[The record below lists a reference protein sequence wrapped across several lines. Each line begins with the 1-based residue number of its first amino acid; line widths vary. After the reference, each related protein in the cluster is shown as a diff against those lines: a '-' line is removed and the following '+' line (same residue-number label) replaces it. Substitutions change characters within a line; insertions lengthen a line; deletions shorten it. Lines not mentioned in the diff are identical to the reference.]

1 LLAISDLAV
10 SLPSKRGFFPMDKL
24 SGARKLHEV
33 MLYKISDVNK
43 VITMKSFKLLTK
55 LVGGLSVC
63 ALLGV
68 SSFTLA
74 QLGVSNT
81 GISGTLQTTG
91 VDPQT
96 QKVAYGGCMARLT
109 SNQPFPTA
117 AFNAAGCSPGGDTY
131 VSFDC
136 EGYFGSKSA
145 SQANFS
151 AAQLAFVT
159 GKAVYIGLGGNK
171 ISGFCVV
178 DTIQVLSYPTPP

>member
-1 LLAISDLAV
+1 MSDLAV
-10 SLPSKRGFFPMDKL
+10 SLPSKRGFFSIDKL
-24 SGARKLHEV
+24 SGARTLGSRIAH
-33 MLYKISDVNK
+33 KIFDVKK

-74 QLGVSNT
+74 QLGIPNT
-81 GISGTLQTTG
+81 GISGTLQTTSI
-91 VDPQT
+91 DPST
-96 QKVAYGGCMARLT
+96 PGKVAYSGCMARLT
-109 SNQPFPTA
+109 RNQGFPNA
-117 AFNAAGCSPGGDTY
+117 AFSAAGCSIGGDTY

-136 EGYFGSKSA
+136 EGYLGSKSA
-145 SQANFS
+145 SLANFS

-159 GKAVYIGLGGNK
+159 GKAVYIGVSGDK

-178 DTIQVLSYPTPP
+178 DQIRIENYLTPD